1 MFNLYENIIEDIYE
15 EYAKTMDLWD
25 VEMNLLSS
33 NRLITT
39 MRRKFEI
46 QKDIDQLSR
55 NKNSIEQIY
64 QGKQG
69 NIEKRNSILIAAASL
84 VITISPIVESIKPYI
99 VAYTTNWHPTLKFI
113 FNELLI
119 GVVILLVFIG
129 VIIFFAFKSFAKK
142 LAEKF
147 ISKK

>member
-1 MFNLYENIIEDIYE
+1 
-15 EYAKTMDLWD
+15 
-25 VEMNLLSS
+25 MNLLSS

-69 NIEKRNSILIAAASL
+69 NIEKRNGILIAAASL
-84 VITISPIVESIKPYI
+84 VITLSPIVDSIKPYI
-99 VAYTTNWHPTLKFI
+99 VEYTASWSPTLKFI

-129 VIIFFAFKSFAKK
+129 VIVFFAFKSFAKK
-142 LAEKF
+142 FAEKF